1 MRALLIFLAAT
12 VVIILGLWATLVLYF
27 DEARLKQI
35 ATEQVRAQ
43 TGRELIINGPLKL
56 DFFPGVSLVASDVE
70 LSGPENYSGPDLF
83 KADEFRMSLS
93 LLPLLSGNVE
103 TGDIGLD
110 GAEVNVHTDL
120 SGVSSLDGL
129 TGGDAPAD
137 PEARQPG
144 VSTGQIVL
152 SGIRLNLTDA
162 ATDSRQVFVVERL
175 QVDSFRYDQPVPF
188 EFQGSLGEPPV
199 ISDIDLKGEVL
210 VPSGPGPV
218 QIARFELDAGISG
231 IEMALS
237 GSAEVQPG
245 PPMIARFSD
254 GRIRLGE
261 SEFTAAFSYL
271 DGERPRIEASLQG
284 EMLDVDAL
292 LAAIPA
298 EPAQSPTAA
307 GEPSAADVPEDSPLL
322 LLRDMDL
329 DADLTLD
336 AMKISGLDLTS
347 IRTRVLAENG
357 VVTIDPLSGAL
368 AGGRLDAVG
377 RVDLNAE
384 PPVVEL
390 SPVFDLESL
399 AEALEPWGMDRFLS
413 GSGVLDLSLNA
424 RGLDVKSVLG
434 SLNGSGNYDF
444 RDGAIKGL
452 NLDGMVQG
460 LASRNIAD
468 AVRAGVGGTT
478 EFQTLE
484 GILSIEDGTISL
496 PGMQIITELLGISGD
511 VRLGMADLSLDG
523 RIRLDGERL
532 NQVPIALEG
541 TLTQPRL
548 VPDVGEALKEEAGR
562 RVMDFLQKRAAK
574 EDEEDED
581 GGDGG

>member
-1 MRALLIFLAAT
+1 MRALLIFLAAI

-43 TGRELIINGPLKL
+43 TGRELVINGPLKL
-56 DFFPGVSLVASDVE
+56 DFFPGVSIVASDVE

-93 LLPLLSGNVE
+93 LMPLLSGNVE
-103 TGDIGLD
+103 TGDIGLQQ
-110 GAEVNVHTDL
+110 AEVNIHTDL
-120 SGVSSLDGL
+120 SGASSLDGL

-144 VSTGQIVL
+144 VSTGQILL
-152 SGIRLNLTDA
+152 SGIRLNVTDA

-175 QVDSFRYDQPVPF
+175 QVDSFSYDKPVPF
-188 EFQGSLGEPPV
+188 EFQGSLGDPAV
-199 ISDIDLKGEVL
+199 ISDINLGGEVV
-210 VPSGPGPV
+210 VPSGAGPI
-218 QIARFELDAGISG
+218 QIARLEVDASLSG
-231 IEMALS
+231 TEMGLS
-237 GSAEVQPG
+237 GSGSIQTG
-245 PPMIARFSD
+245 PPMAASFND

-261 SEFTAAFSYL
+261 SEFAAAFSYT
-271 DGERPRIEASLQG
+271 DGARPKIEATLAG

-292 LAAIPA
+292 LASMPA
-298 EPAQSPTAA
+298 APAQTQQSGSTS
-307 GEPSAADVPEDSPLL
+307 EVPEDSPLL

-329 DADLTLD
+329 DAELTLEE
-336 AMKISGLDLTS
+336 MKISGLALKS

-357 VVTIDPLSGAL
+357 VVVIDPLSGAL

-377 RVDLNAE
+377 RVDLNAQ
-384 PPVVEL
+384 PPSIRL

-399 AEALEPWGMDRFLS
+399 GQALAPWGMDRFLT
-413 GSGVLDLSLNA
+413 GSGVLDLDLNA
-424 RGLDVKSVLG
+424 RGLDVKSILG
-434 SLNGSGNYDF
+434 SLTGGGEYDF
-444 RDGAIKGL
+444 RDGSIKGL
-452 NLDGMVQG
+452 NLDGMVQS
-460 LASRNIAD
+460 LAARNVAE
-468 AVRAGVGGTT
+468 AVRTGVGGTT

-484 GILSIEDGTISL
+484 GIVSIEDGTISL

-523 RIRLDGERL
+523 QLRLEGERL
-532 NQVPIALEG
+532 NQIPIALEG

-562 RVMDFLQKRAAK
+562 RVMDFLKKRG
-574 EDEEDED
+574 EREENEEE
-581 GGDGG
+581 GGGG

>member
-1 MRALLIFLAAT
+1 MRTLLIFLAAI

-27 DEARLKQI
+27 DEERLKQI

-70 LSGPENYSGPDLF
+70 LSGPENYTGPDLF

-93 LLPLLSGNVE
+93 LMPLLSGNVE
-103 TGDIGLD
+103 TGDIGLQQ
-110 GAEVNVHTDL
+110 AEVNIHTDL

-129 TGGDAPAD
+129 TGGEAPAETGA
-137 PEARQPG
+137 PRAS
-144 VSTGQIVL
+144 VSTGQILL

-175 QVDSFRYDQPVPF
+175 QVDSFSYDKPVPF
-188 EFQGSLGEPPV
+188 EFRGSLGEPAV
-199 ISDIDLKGEVL
+199 ISDIDLRGEVL
-210 VPSGPGPV
+210 VPSGAGPI
-218 QIARFELDAGISG
+218 QIARLEVDADLSG
-231 IEMALS
+231 VAMGLS
-237 GSAEVQPG
+237 GSGEIQPG
-245 PPMIARFSD
+245 PPMAASFSD

-261 SEFTAAFSYL
+261 SEFEAAFSYT
-271 DGERPRIEASLQG
+271 DGARPMMEATLEG

-292 LAAIPA
+292 LASLPTAPT
-298 EPAQSPTAA
+298 QSPDGA
-307 GEPSAADVPEDSPLL
+307 GDGVGEVPEDSPLL

-329 DADLTLD
+329 DAELTLEE
-336 AMKISGLDLTS
+336 MKISGLTLNS
-347 IRTRVLAENG
+347 IRTRVVAANG

-384 PPVVEL
+384 PPSVTL

-399 AEALEPWGMDRFLS
+399 SQALAPWGMDRFLT
-413 GSGVLDLSLNA
+413 GSGVLDLELNA
-424 RGLDVKSVLG
+424 RGLDVKSILG
-434 SLNGSGNYDF
+434 SLSGAGEYDF
-444 RDGAIKGL
+444 RDGSIKGF
-452 NLDGMVQG
+452 NLDGMVES
-460 LASRNIAD
+460 LAARNIAE
-468 AVRAGVGGTT
+468 AVRTGVGGTT
-478 EFQTLE
+478 QFQTLE
-484 GILSIEDGTISL
+484 GVLSIEDGTISL
-496 PGMQIITELLGISGD
+496 PGMQIITELVGISGD

-523 RIRLDGERL
+523 QIRLEGERL
-532 NQVPIALEG
+532 NQIPIALEG

-548 VPDVGEALKEEAGR
+548 VPDVGGALKEEAGR
-562 RVMDFLQKRAAK
+562 RVMDFLEKRSEK
-574 EDEEDED
+574 ENEEED